1 MVSYALEKDFMIK
14 TIPDLIDDIKY
25 YWKRTKDVPL
35 SWMET
40 IGSKMSVYA
49 WNKRW
54 RNREEGTGYAKKPS
68 SEIFEPKSTE
78 DDCQ

>member
-1 MVSYALEKDFMIK
+1 MVLYVLEKNFMIR
-14 TIPDLIDDIKY
+14 TIPDTIALIKY
-25 YWKRTKDVPL
+25 KYKKFIDVPL
-35 SWMET
+35 SWMES
-40 IGSKMSVYA
+40 IGIKMSVYA

>member
-1 MVSYALEKDFMIK
+1 MM
-14 TIPDLIDDIKY
+14 TIPDLISEIKY
-25 YWKRTKDVPL
+25 KYKCMIDVPL
-35 SWMET
+35 SWIEH
-40 IGSKMSVYA
+40 IGIKMSVYA

-68 SEIFEPKSTE
+68 SEVFEPKSPE

>member
-1 MVSYALEKDFMIK
+1 M
-14 TIPDLIDDIKY
+14 TIPDLMSEIKY
-25 YWKRTKDVPL
+25 YITKFFDKIYSVIE
-35 SWMET
+35 ST
-40 IGSKMSVYA
+40 GSRMSVYA

-68 SEIFEPKSTE
+68 SEVFEPKSPE

>member
-1 MVSYALEKDFMIK
+1 M
-14 TIPDLIDDIKY
+14 TIPDLMSEIKY
-25 YWKRTKDVPL
+25 YITKFFDKIYSVIE
-35 SWMET
+35 ST
-40 IGSKMSVYA
+40 GSRMSVYA

-68 SEIFEPKSTE
+68 REVFEPASTQ